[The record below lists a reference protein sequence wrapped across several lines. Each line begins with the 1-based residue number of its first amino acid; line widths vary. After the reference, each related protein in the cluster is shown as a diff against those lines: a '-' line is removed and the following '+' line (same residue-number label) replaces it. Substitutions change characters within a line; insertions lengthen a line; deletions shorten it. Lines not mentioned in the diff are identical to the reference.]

1 MELKLYLGLHVCLR
15 YLTVELTNLQM
26 AWEISLRLSTMNTVS
41 RIPSM
46 ASLDRPTKTDYTAVT
61 SETKLILLSFN
72 TTVCMSLILTCS
84 YDIMFDLKL

>member
-1 MELKLYLGLHVCLR
+1 MELKLHLGLCLR

-72 TTVCMSLILTCS
+72 TTVCVSLILTCS

>member
-1 MELKLYLGLHVCLR
+1 MELKLYLGLCLR

-72 TTVCMSLILTCS
+72 TTVCVSLILTCS